1 MLFQGHNGESFLGGN
16 GGHDALGYGGER
28 AMAAESSLF
37 GLLCVRESWCDK
49 GRVGEQT
56 KAIRGD
62 LSSFVYRQ
70 KG

>member
-1 MLFQGHNGESFLGGN
+1 
-16 GGHDALGYGGER
+16 
-28 AMAAESSLF
+28 MAAESSLF

-62 LSSFVYRQ
+62 LSSLSTGRRAERSQ
-70 KG
+70 IRGH